1 MHALVFADHWHV
13 LDDAGASC
21 FALRRDTRSLC
32 TFSLKV
38 GLELVSLGALPR

>member
-1 MHALVFADHWHV
+1 MRWFLLTTGMFFN
-13 LDDAGASC
+13 DAGASC